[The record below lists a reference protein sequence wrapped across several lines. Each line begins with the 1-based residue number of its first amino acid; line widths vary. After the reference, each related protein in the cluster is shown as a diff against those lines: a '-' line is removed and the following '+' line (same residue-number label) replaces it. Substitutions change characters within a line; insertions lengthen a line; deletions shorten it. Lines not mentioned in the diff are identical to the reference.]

1 LKTGIVGIDIGFASL
16 RAVELAAGQG
26 DGAMPTLLRFSE
38 EPLPVGAVSRGE
50 VLEPNTVAAALKRLW
65 SDGGFKSKQVV
76 LGIGNHRVVARD
88 LTVPRMS
95 LKRIRESLPFQVQE
109 LISIP
114 VAEALLD
121 FYPISE
127 VAGEGDSGP
136 QITGLLVAAVKE
148 AVLGNVMAVQ
158 TAGLTPVEVDL
169 IPFALSR
176 VIHRAAPSADVIVQ
190 IDVGAGTTSV
200 VVTAAGVPQFVRLI
214 PSGGDDVTQA
224 LATRLEIDLD
234 QAESLKRRVGLAP
247 GHAAGATAADTAAAS
262 IIKEVTSELLT
273 SLRNTAYYFGNTRP
287 ALPLARI
294 VLTGGGARL
303 GGFADALGSLT
314 RLPMG
319 TPDPTGG
326 VQIGRDVDKVA
337 LADSGG
343 GYLVALGL
351 AMGSAA

>member
-1 LKTGIVGIDIGFASL
+1 VNATIVGVDIGFSSL
-16 RAVELAAGQG
+16 RAVELS
-26 DGAMPTLLRFSE
+26 DGKNATPTLQRFYE
-38 EPLPVGAVSRGE
+38 VPLPVGAVSRGE

-65 SDGGFKSKQVV
+65 SEGGFKSKQVV
-76 LGIGNHRVVARD
+76 LGIGNHRVIARD
-88 LTVPRMS
+88 LTMPKMS

-121 FYPISE
+121 FYPIAE

-148 AVLGNVMAVQ
+148 AVLGNVLAVQ
-158 TAGLTPVEVDL
+158 LAGLTPVEVDL

-176 VIHRAAPSADVIVQ
+176 SIHRATATTEVLVQ

-200 VVTAAGVPQFVRLI
+200 IVTAAGVPQFVRLI

-224 LATRLEIDLD
+224 LSARLVIDPD
-234 QAESLKRRVGLAP
+234 QAETLKRRVGLAP
-247 GHAAGATAADTAAAS
+247 GHAAGASPADAAAAG
-262 IIKEVTSELLT
+262 IIKEVTTELLT
-273 SLRNTAYYFGNTRP
+273 SLRNTVYYFGNTRP
-287 ALPLARI
+287 TLPLARI

-303 GGFADALGSLT
+303 GGFSDALSGLT
-314 RLPMG
+314 RLPVG
-319 TPDPTGG
+319 APDPTGG
-326 VQIGRDVDKVA
+326 VQMGRDVDQGA
-337 LADSGG
+337 LAASAG

-351 AMGSAA
+351 AQRSAA